1 MELII
6 ILIFLPKRMNIL
18 AKERGRSGLVWTLAA
33 IGALL
38 GGEFLI
44 MVAWLVIY
52 TVGVITWGWTPDVGK
67 QPATYVVYILA
78 LLGGLTCADL
88 VRRNLMSKPVV
99 RGDVK
104 QWGGVLS

>member
-18 AKERGRSGLVWTLAA
+18 AKERGRSGIVWTLAA

-38 GGEFLI
+38 GGEFL
-44 MVAWLVIY
+44 VLLTWLAIY
-52 TVGVITWGWTPDVGK
+52 TLGAIAWGWSPDVEK
-67 QPATYVVYILA
+67 QPATYFVYILA

-88 VRRNLMSKPVV
+88 VRRYLISKPIV
-99 RGDVK
+99 RHDVK
-104 QWGGVLS
+104 QWSGILS

>member
-1 MELII
+1 MELLI

-18 AKERGRSGLVWTLAA
+18 AKERGRSGVAWTFAA

-38 GGEFLI
+38 GGELLI
-44 MVAWLVIY
+44 ILTWLAIY
-52 TVGVITWGWTPDVGK
+52 FIGVGTLGWSPDVEK
-67 QPATYVVYILA
+67 QPATDVVYIIA

-88 VRRNLMSKPVV
+88 VRRRLVSKPIV
-99 RGDVK
+99 RHDVK